1 MSDEDM
7 MKAIADT
14 SGPKQVAPGRVRRLS
29 KKKKVV
35 ADKSKAKGFGS
46 RAQRELASL

>member
-1 MSDEDM
+1 MSEEDM

-14 SGPKQVAPGRVRRLS
+14 TGPKQVAPGRVRRLS

-35 ADKSKAKGFGS
+35 PDKDKPRGFGS
-46 RAQRELASL
+46 KAARELASL